1 MIVRTALK
9 TTLAGGLFL
18 CATLAAALE
27 IVPYSAEALRQAQ
40 QADAPIAL
48 HFHSKS
54 CATCRL
60 QEKAFLAM
68 RDDPELDMKLLVVD
82 FDEDTETPRSFRVF
96 ATGAV
101 VVLRGTAERARM
113 MGVVDRKQLKAGLL
127 KAF

>member
-1 MIVRTALK
+1 MPPLAKTASA
-9 TTLAGGLFL
+9 LALAL
-18 CATLAAALE
+18 WAACAAALD
-27 IVPYSAEALRQAQ
+27 IVPFSAEALQQARQAE
-40 QADAPIAL
+40 APIAL

-60 QEKAFLAM
+60 QEKAFVAM

-96 ATGAV
+96 STGAV
-101 VVLRGTAERARM
+101 VVLRGSAERARM